1 MNLHVYPFMSTN
13 PCEVQMT
20 DSADTPAVLV
30 TGAAG
35 GIGTAITQALA
46 GRGYLVYAGMHHDT
60 EQHAVTPGVR
70 PVPLDVTSAPSVQAA
85 ADEIADRQDGRG
97 LRAVV
102 NNAGIIVSGP
112 VELIPGPEMER
123 QFAVNVLGPAHVT
136 KAFAPLLRTAGGRLI
151 NISAPTARL
160 AVPYAGAISA
170 SKAAL
175 ESLSAAA
182 RVELAPWGIAVVI
195 VVPGAIDTEI
205 FAKADAAARGALRT
219 ADPQRVALY
228 RRQLSAV
235 ATAQSSMRTSPPRTV
250 ADAVLRAIEA
260 PRPRARYAVNADARI
275 AGILSRLPTR
285 ARDRVLARA
294 LGLHKAAAG
303 SA

>member
-1 MNLHVYPFMSTN
+1 MN
-13 PCEVQMT
+13 E
-20 DSADTPAVLV
+20 SADAPAVLV

-46 GRGYLVYAGMHHDT
+46 GRGYLVYAAMHRDT
-60 EQHAVTPGVR
+60 DQHAVTPGVR

-85 ADEIADRQDGRG
+85 ADEIADRQCGRG

-123 QFAVNVLGPAHVT
+123 QFAVNVLGPAQVI

-195 VVPGAIDTEI
+195 IVPGAIDTQI
-205 FAKADAAARGALRT
+205 FAKADAAAQGALRS
-219 ADPQRVALY
+219 ADPKRVALY
-228 RRQLSAV
+228 RHQLEAV

-260 PRPRARYAVNADARI
+260 PRPRARYAVNADVRI
-275 AGILSRLPTR
+275 AGLLSRLPTR

-294 LGLHKAAAG
+294 LGLHKAAVG

>member
-1 MNLHVYPFMSTN
+1 MA
-13 PCEVQMT
+13 

-35 GIGTAITQALA
+35 GIGTAITRTLV
-46 GRGYLVYAGMHHDT
+46 GRGYLVYAGVHRDT
-60 EQHAVTPGVR
+60 EQHAATPGVR

-85 ADEIADRQDGRG
+85 ADEITARQGGRG

-102 NNAGIIVSGP
+102 NNAGVIVSGP
-112 VELIPGPEMER
+112 VELIPEPEMER
-123 QFAVNVLGPAHVT
+123 QFAVNVLGPAQVT
-136 KAFAPLLRTAGGRLI
+136 RAFAPLLRTAGGRLI

-160 AVPYAGAISA
+160 AMPYAGAISA

-205 FAKADAAARGALRT
+205 FAKADVAAQGALRT

-228 RRQLSAV
+228 RQQLEAV

-260 PRPRARYAVNADARI
+260 PRPRARYAVNPDVRI

-285 ARDRVLARA
+285 ARDRVLARV
-294 LGLHKAAAG
+294 LGLHKAAVG